1 MKTSLII
8 IFLSVCLTVF
18 AYARDSYLHIKVSDD
33 IEIIKLSD
41 HVFVHVS
48 YAQMGDY
55 GRVPS
60 NGMIFVVGSQA
71 LLFDTPVTDSLTK
84 DLVNWICDSLKVRI
98 VGFVPNHWHV
108 DCMGGLRYIHKIGIP
123 SYANELTRVIAE
135 SKKLPVPEGGFTDS
149 LVLHLGDRIAVC
161 RYYGRAHTAD
171 NIVTWIPSEQILFGG
186 CMVKEMK
193 STSLGN
199 IADADLAAWPGTIR
213 RVIAAYPSAR
223 VVIPGHGAVGG
234 TELLNH
240 TLELMTKTK

>member
-1 MKTSLII
+1 
-8 IFLSVCLTVF
+8 
-18 AYARDSYLHIKVSDD
+18 
-33 IEIIKLSD
+33 
-41 HVFVHVS
+41 
-48 YAQMGDY
+48 
-55 GRVPS
+55 
-60 NGMIFVVGSQA
+60 
-71 LLFDTPVTDSLTK
+71 
-84 DLVNWICDSLKVRI
+84 
-98 VGFVPNHWHV
+98 
-108 DCMGGLRYIHKIGIP
+108 MGGLNYIHKIGIP
-123 SYANELTRVIAE
+123 SYANELTRVIAK
-135 SKKLPVPEGGFTDS
+135 SKNLPVPDHGFTDS